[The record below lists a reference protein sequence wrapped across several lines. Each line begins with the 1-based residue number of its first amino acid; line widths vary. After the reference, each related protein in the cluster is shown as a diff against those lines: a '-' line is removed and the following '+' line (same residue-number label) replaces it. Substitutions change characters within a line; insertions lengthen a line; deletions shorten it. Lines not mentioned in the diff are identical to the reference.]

1 MNRVFKTL
9 LLWLLMAALPI
20 QGMAA
25 VVKASCGSRH
35 HAMQNAAPVA
45 AQVVE
50 HHHDAGSASHAHHAF
65 DTVSAGEPGDGSP
78 DVKPVQKTSYCS
90 ACATCCI
97 GAAAPP
103 PTVFLAS
110 IVTSVE
116 AAIAPPVISFTGFIP
131 AGLERPPRPHSA

>member
-25 VVKASCGSRH
+25 VVKASCGPRH
-35 HAMQNAAPVA
+35 HALSMQNAAP
-45 AQVVE
+45 VVE
-50 HHHDAGSASHAHHAF
+50 HHHDAGSTSHVHHAF

-116 AAIAPPVISFTGFIP
+116 AAIAPPVTSFT
-131 AGLERPPRPHSA
+131 